1 MYACARVPSSHNQQ
15 EADGASH
22 FDMGAVVMGDD
33 DNDDDDNLGLGPQ
46 VGVCIFASRWRME
59 GRSSSG

>member
-33 DNDDDDNLGLGPQ
+33 DDENNLSQGPQ
-46 VGVCIFASRWRME
+46 VGV
-59 GRSSSG
+59 